1 MRKVLLQILI
11 FSVIFILIF
20 NLTRFLMQLHFIPQD
35 TDKIELLKMY
45 AFGTFHDIR
54 FLSAA
59 FLPLLLC
66 GFLSYFAPLLKIKG
80 GGGVR
85 FTLLSLGF
93 ILALLPYFAWLF
105 LL

>member
-59 FLPLLLC
+59 FLP
-66 GFLSYFAPLLKIKG
+66 
-80 GGGVR
+80 
-85 FTLLSLGF
+85 
-93 ILALLPYFAWLF
+93 
-105 LL
+105 

>member
-80 GGGVR
+80 GVR
-85 FTLLSLGF
+85 FTLLSPGF

>member
-45 AFGTFHDIR
+45 AFGTF
-54 FLSAA
+54 
-59 FLPLLLC
+59 
-66 GFLSYFAPLLKIKG
+66 
-80 GGGVR
+80 
-85 FTLLSLGF
+85 
-93 ILALLPYFAWLF
+93 
-105 LL
+105 

>member
-80 GGGVR
+80 GVVR
-85 FTLLSLGF
+85 FTLLSPGF

>member
-80 GGGVR
+80 GGVVR
-85 FTLLSLGF
+85 FTLLSPGF

>member
-11 FSVIFILIF
+11 FSAIFIVIS
-20 NLTRFLMQLHFIPQD
+20 NLTRVLMHLAFIPQSA
-35 TDKIELLKMY
+35 DKIELLKMY

-85 FTLLSLGF
+85 FTLLSPGF